1 MAYTH
6 PLESNNY
13 GNQQKFMHK
22 RSAILKLT
30 HNKVHKTIK
39 KVYQK
44 VRYKMKLLNFLL
56 KTK

>member
-44 VRYKMKLLNFLL
+44 VRYKMTL
-56 KTK
+56 